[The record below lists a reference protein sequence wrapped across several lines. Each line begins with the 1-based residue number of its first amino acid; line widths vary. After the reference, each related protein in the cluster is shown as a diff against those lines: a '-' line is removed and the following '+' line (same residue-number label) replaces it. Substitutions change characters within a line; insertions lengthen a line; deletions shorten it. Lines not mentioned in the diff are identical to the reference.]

1 MKIAGAVK
9 SGFYACV
16 SIAAVVIIGRLG
28 GVEAQET
35 NNGGGVIDLTIQDGE
50 EISEA
55 DQIAWTDEK
64 TRLVREIFSNIK
76 ALLDAARAEKDAIKI
91 TCLDD
96 KLTQVHVSLKGIE
109 ERTEALRTATR
120 AGDRTTANQ
129 NFSILRIYIS
139 RVTGLKTEA
148 ENCLGESDVVLG
160 STKTTM
166 TVDENVTIEDPSR
179 GLTTEVEVDPPEHAS
194 GYF

>member
-1 MKIAGAVK
+1 MKKIVAAK
-9 SGFYACV
+9 SVFYTCV
-16 SIAAVVIIGRLG
+16 SIAVVVIIGRFG

-35 NNGGGVIDLTIQDGE
+35 NNRGGAIDLTIQDGE
-50 EISEA
+50 KVSEA
-55 DQIAWTDEK
+55 DQMAWTDEK
-64 TRLVREIFSNIK
+64 TRLAREIFSDIK
-76 ALLDAARAEKDAIKI
+76 AMLDAARAEKDAIKI

-96 KLTQVHVSLKGIE
+96 KLTQVHVSLRGIE
-109 ERTEALRTATR
+109 ERAEALRTATR

-139 RVTGLKTEA
+139 RVIGLKTEA

-160 STKTTM
+160 NTETTM
-166 TVDENVTIEDPSR
+166 TVGKNVTDEDPSR
-179 GLTTEVEVDPPEHAS
+179 RFTTEVEIDPPEHAS